1 MRAVWSKILLLILL
15 VVMVGPLELDLQK
28 KVHAEFESDSVRA
41 STLYTDDLIQLST
54 RPTAS
59 IENVAPAYEN
69 ETVFLSEILKPDFEF
84 DSVDVEWKE
93 DRPAGTEIEFMVR
106 FKYVDGEWGPWN
118 TLHPDGAGQVDE
130 LVSTERAEAIQYK
143 VLLRSND
150 SAVTPQVKNVN
161 FHYIDASYQ
170 KTGSSPGSELKKL
183 TFADGELNIISRA
196 EWGADESW
204 RTSAFFGGDTDEDVE
219 EVEVEETDVN
229 PNSESTLEALYP
241 EEFAITKTVSKDEN
255 GQKLYWPQ
263 EYAKNVTKIIIHH
276 TAGTNGADDPAASV
290 RGIYYYH
297 AVRKGWGDIGYNY
310 IIDTH
315 GNIYEGRAGGDG
327 VVGGHASGN
336 NTGSIG
342 IAVMGNYEEEQIS
355 YEALESLIKL
365 VQAKAELYNIEVD
378 GFGRFRGEV
387 SANVGGHRDFGQTLC
402 PGKNLYAILPAI
414 RDIADSNLLD
424 TETSLLTNGSKDP
437 YAFANTNSYNGLVMD
452 PEESAT
458 FTLKLKNIGTETW
471 DKNTYLVANS
481 DAGAESLVHLVKSS
495 SNSKSVAYM
504 KETSVKPG
512 ATATFEITAEA
523 MMRGGFE
530 NFDVTPIFNGVKK
543 TSHYLALPVYVA
555 SPILSYDV
563 VKITQNKE
571 RVKPKETVS
580 GTITLKNT
588 GNVSWYNDG
597 LYPMT
602 LSGMELPVEEVAPN
616 SEATF
621 NYNFTASSTTGT
633 TTQTFTP
640 SVEGAEA
647 FSGAT
652 ISVKV
657 VVYDSSNQATFSASS
672 TDTSFSSG
680 EQKSVWIDLE
690 NTGSQTWR
698 KTGTNAFKV
707 SVTHNQKIKVSTPAL
722 STSSVAPGA
731 TGRIKFTITAPD
743 TAGTYK
749 IYLRPRLGKQNL
761 VQKPFYF
768 TFTVK
773 ASATTTT
780 TSTTTSTSTTT
791 ATTTSSGP
799 LDQEQLRVK
808 LGYEG
813 GEPIITAN
821 GAFDVYRGDTLFLD
835 LAAGD
840 KVKVKARGDKYQIEY
855 DAYAWVVSEIPRFVP
870 RSTSTIL
877 QITNYENRPTWN
889 TSLNDNQFRGTLETR
904 LVDGQL
910 VVIDE
915 LPMEMYLRGLAEA
928 TNSEPTEKIRTMTIL
943 ARTYAR
949 WYIEFEEK
957 FPGKPY
963 NLDADPDV
971 SQKYLGYG
979 YESRAPNVVK
989 AVSDTA
995 GMVVTYNNSIVKT
1008 PYFSSTDGTATKS
1021 AQDVWGW
1028 TSTPYLQ
1035 SVPDTLCAATAFS
1048 GHGVGLSGC
1057 GATAAAQKGSS
1068 YEEIIKYYYQGVEI
1082 QVK

>member
-1 MRAVWSKILLLILL
+1 MRVIWPKILLLALL
-15 VVMVGPLELDLQK
+15 IGMVGPLEMDLK
-28 KVHAEFESDSVRA
+28 KKIHAEFENGSVRA
-41 STLYTDDLIQLST
+41 STLYVDDLIKLPT
-54 RPTAS
+54 RPIAS
-59 IENVAPAYEN
+59 VSDVAPAYEN
-69 ETVFLSEILKPDFEF
+69 ETVFMSEILKPDFDF
-84 DSVDVEWKE
+84 DSVGVEWEE
-93 DRPAGTEIEFMVR
+93 DRPAGTEIEFQVR
-106 FKYVDGEWGPWN
+106 FEYVDGEWGPWN
-118 TLHPDGAGQVDE
+118 ALHPDGAGQVDE
-130 LVSTERAEAIQYK
+130 LVSTRRAQSIQYK

-150 SAVTPQVKNVN
+150 PSVTPQVKNVN

-170 KTGSSPGSELKKL
+170 KTGTSPSPELKKL
-183 TFADGELNIISRA
+183 TFADGELDIITRA

-204 RTSAFFGGDTDEDVE
+204 RTSEFFGGDTEEDVE
-219 EVEVEETDVN
+219 DVEVEETDVT

-241 EEFAITKTVSKDEN
+241 AEFEITSTISKDEN
-255 GQKLYWPQ
+255 DKKLYWPQ
-263 EYAKNVTKIIIHH
+263 EYAKNISKIIIHH
-276 TAGTNGADDPAASV
+276 TAGINGEENPAASI

-315 GNIYEGRAGGDG
+315 GNVYEGRAGGER
-327 VVGGHASGN
+327 VVAGHASGH

-355 YEALESLIKL
+355 YEALESLVKL
-365 VQAKAELYNIEVD
+365 VQAKAELYDIDVD

-387 SANVGGHRDFGQTLC
+387 TPNVGGHRDFGQTLC
-402 PGKNLYAILPAI
+402 PGKNLYTLLPAI
-414 RDIADSNLLD
+414 RDIAASNLLD
-424 TETSLLTNGSKDP
+424 METGLLASGSKES

-471 DKNTYLVANS
+471 DSSTYLVANS
-481 DAGAESLVHLVKSS
+481 DAGAEALVHLVKSD

-512 ATATFEITAEA
+512 ETATFEITAEA

-530 NFDVTPIFNGVKK
+530 NFDVTPIFNGTQK

-555 SPILSYDV
+555 GPILSYDIV
-563 VKITQNKE
+563 EITQNKD

-588 GNVSWYNDG
+588 GNVSWYSEG

-602 LSGMELPVEEVAPN
+602 LSGTVLPVDQVAPN
-616 SEATF
+616 SEVTF
-621 NYNFTASSTTGT
+621 DYNFTAHGATGT
-633 TTQTFTP
+633 ITQTFTP
-640 SVEGAEA
+640 VVEGAEA
-647 FSGAT
+647 FSGDA

-657 VVYDSSNQATFSASS
+657 VVYDNSNQAVFNAASSDTTFSPS
-672 TDTSFSSG
+672 

-690 NTGSQTWR
+690 NTGAQTWS
-698 KTGTNAFKV
+698 KTGTNGFKV
-707 SVTHNQKIKVSTPAL
+707 SVTHNQEIKVSTPTL
-722 STSSVAPGA
+722 STSSVAPGS
-731 TGRIKFTITAPD
+731 TGRIKFTITAPLN
-743 TAGTYK
+743 AGTYK

-761 VQKPFYF
+761 AQKPFYF
-768 TFTVK
+768 TFTVTEP
-773 ASATTTT
+773 SIDSTTTT
-780 TSTTTSTSTTT
+780 AVAS
-791 ATTTSSGP
+791 AVG
-799 LDQEQLRVK
+799 LDQQLLRVK
-808 LGYEG
+808 LGYEDS
-813 GEPIITAN
+813 EPIISAS

-840 KVKVKARGDKYQIEY
+840 KVKIKARGDKYQIEY

-870 RSTSTIL
+870 RSSDTIME
-877 QITNYENRPTWN
+877 ITNYENRPSWN
-889 TSLNDNQFRGTLETR
+889 ISLNDNQFRGALETR

-910 VVIDE
+910 VVINE

-928 TNSEPTEKIRTMTIL
+928 TNSEPTEKIRTMAIL

-949 WYIEFEEK
+949 WYTESEEK

-963 NLDADPDV
+963 DLNDDPDV
-971 SQKYLGYG
+971 CQKYLGYG
-979 YESRAPNVVK
+979 YEKRAANVVK

-995 GMVVTYNNSIVKT
+995 GMVVTYNGSIVKT
-1008 PYFSSTDGTATKS
+1008 PYFSSTDGTTTKS
-1021 AQDVWGW
+1021 AKDVWGW

-1057 GATAAAQKGSS
+1057 GATAAAGKGSS